1 MAHSIVRTLL
11 ISSAAAG
18 LVASASACSC
28 SIGTSS
34 HAVSKNDVAQQITS
48 KLTDAA
54 GNKPDSVTC
63 PSDLEAKVGAQL
75 NCTMKV
81 KNQTF
86 NVNVTVTSVNGSDVK
101 FDMVETV
108 DKNQV
113 ASVISDKLT
122 QQVGKK
128 PDSVTCPDN
137 LKGVEG
143 ATLRCQLTDGAEKYG
158 ISVTV
163 TNVDAGD
170 VNFDFKVD
178 DHAQ

>member
-1 MAHSIVRTLL
+1 
-11 ISSAAAG
+11 
-18 LVASASACSC
+18 
-28 SIGTSS
+28 
-34 HAVSKNDVAQQITS
+34 
-48 KLTDAA
+48 
-54 GNKPDSVTC
+54 
-63 PSDLEAKVGAQL
+63 
-75 NCTMKV
+75 
-81 KNQTF
+81 
-86 NVNVTVTSVNGSDVK
+86 VTVTSVNGNDVK

-113 ASVISDKLT
+113 ASVISAKLT

-128 PDSVTCPDN
+128 PDAVTCPDN

-143 ATLRCQLTDGAEKYG
+143 ATLRCQLTDGNEKYG

-163 TNVDAGD
+163 TSVDAGD